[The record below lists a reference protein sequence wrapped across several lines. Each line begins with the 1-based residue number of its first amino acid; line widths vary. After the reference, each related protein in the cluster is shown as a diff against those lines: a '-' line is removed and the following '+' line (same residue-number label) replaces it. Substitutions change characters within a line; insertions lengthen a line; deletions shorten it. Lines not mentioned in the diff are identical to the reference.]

1 VKNLLASA
9 ALALAGGALAVVVAG
24 CGSEKAVSLGQPQ
37 PQTTTAKEQTGTV
50 PTFLSLQVW
59 FARNNG
65 LVGVHRTH
73 QPTQLVATAAVNA
86 LLDGPTS
93 DERLTGLASAVP
105 PGTKLIGIAIRN
117 GVATVDLT
125 SEFQSGAGSRSM
137 QMRLAQV
144 VYTLTQF
151 PTVRGVR
158 TARSIG
164 DTKPLTRADFEDVTP
179 AILVESPLPHERVAS
194 PLHVSGTANTFEATF
209 VARLLDSAGRELA
222 RKVVTATSGSGMR
235 GTYDAAL
242 TFPDTATPRWLEAY
256 EPSAENGRPLH
267 KVRIPVNG

>member
-1 VKNLLASA
+1 VRSLIP
-9 ALALAGGALAVVVAG
+9 LALLIVVAAG
-24 CGSEKAVSLGQPQ
+24 CGKSEHGSTPPPSTGSTTTQS
-37 PQTTTAKEQTGTV
+37 TTTATTTTTPRVTTMVVRVYFLRDGKMAPVGREV
-50 PTFLSLQVW
+50 PATQAVA
-59 FARNNG
+59 FASIEE
-65 LVGVHRTH
+65 LF
-73 QPTQLVATAAVNA
+73 A
-86 LLDGPTS
+86 GP
-93 DERLTGLASAVP
+93 
-105 PGTKLIGIAIRN
+105 N
-117 GVATVDLT
+117 GVDRVDGLTSALPANASPGAVTLVNGIATVDLPQL
-125 SEFQSGAGSRSM
+125 SHAG
-137 QMRLAQV
+137 LAQV

-151 PTVRGVR
+151 PTVRGVQ

-164 DTKPLTRADFEDVTP
+164 DTRPLTRADFEDVTP

-194 PLHVSGTANTFEATF
+194 PLRVSGTANTFEATF